1 MALKL
6 KRPDSEI
13 SLSKIPDPGSP
24 THVSESLVVNKFCVK
39 NTSVYVK
46 WLFFLYQL
54 KNKIIFSNTTNCF
67 ASSFL
72 LLLDPGWKN
81 LRSGMDPG

>member
-24 THVSESLVVNKFCVK
+24 THVSESFVTISTVLVLKFLLISSKFCPVP
-39 NTSVYVK
+39 YRY
-46 WLFFLYQL
+46 LL
-54 KNKIIFSNTTNCF
+54 K
-67 ASSFL
+67 
-72 LLLDPGWKN
+72 
-81 LRSGMDPG
+81 